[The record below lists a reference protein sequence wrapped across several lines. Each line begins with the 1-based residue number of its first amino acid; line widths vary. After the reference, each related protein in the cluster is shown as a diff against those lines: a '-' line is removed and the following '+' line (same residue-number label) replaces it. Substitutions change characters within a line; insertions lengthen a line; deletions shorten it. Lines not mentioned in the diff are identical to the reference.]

1 MELLDAITNRRSIRK
16 YLDRPIEPEKLEK
29 VANAFR
35 MAPSAKNLQ
44 NWKLLIIR
52 DSDLKEQIRLSS
64 PSKAMMLTQAPAVLA
79 AVGYSQDVMTNG
91 HRVDSI
97 DLSIAM
103 SYALLEAY
111 EQGLGCCWMANYEE
125 DNLRKVLGLPEGTS
139 IVAISPIGY
148 PAEESAKKIRKSLE
162 EVIEYR

>member
-16 YLDRPIEPEKLEK
+16 YLDKSIEPEKLEK
-29 VANAFR
+29 VAEAFR

-44 NWKLLIIR
+44 NWKLLIVR

-64 PSKAMMLTQAPAVLA
+64 PSKAIMLTQAPAVLV
-79 AVGYSQDVMTNG
+79 AVGYSQDIMTNG

-111 EQGLGCCWMANYEE
+111 EQGLGTCWMANYEE
-125 DNLRKVLGLPEGTS
+125 ANLRKVLDLPEGTS
-139 IVAISPIGY
+139 IAAISPIGY
-148 PAEESAKKIRKSLE
+148 PAEEAAKKIRKPRE
-162 EVIEYR
+162 EIVEYR